1 MSRLFSEEISGS
13 PDFPGK
19 DEGRGRLPFLK
30 EPGKTWLWQP
40 SYCLPQGCEESG
52 GSVFLLKGK
61 RISEKYTAAPAD
73 SARQEDNG
81 EELCA

>member
-1 MSRLFSEEISGS
+1 V
-13 PDFPGK
+13 K
-19 DEGRGRLPFLK
+19 K
-30 EPGKTWLWQP
+30 
-40 SYCLPQGCEESG
+40 SG

-61 RISEKYTAAPAD
+61 SISEKYTAAPTD